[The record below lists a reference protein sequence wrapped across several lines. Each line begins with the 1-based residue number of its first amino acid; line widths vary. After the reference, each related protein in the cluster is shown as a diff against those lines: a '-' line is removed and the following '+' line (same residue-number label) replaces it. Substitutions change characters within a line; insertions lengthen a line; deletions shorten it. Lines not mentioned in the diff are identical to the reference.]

1 MDYKTF
7 ISGLQRQCGR
17 DTAETERLTAEL
29 VRIIRAANADLD
41 SVAVPGF
48 GMFVPE
54 KHDEYVAVDSESGKS
69 MLYPPHV
76 TVKFNAGSMLKK
88 RFCHE

>member
-1 MDYKTF
+1 MDHKTF

-17 DTAETERLTAEL
+17 SAADTERLTAEL
-29 VRIIRAANADLD
+29 VRIIRETSADLD

-48 GMFVPE
+48 GMFVPR
-54 KHDEYVAVDSESGKS
+54 KHDEYVAVDSKSGKT

-76 TVKFNAGSMLKK
+76 TVEFNAGSMLKK
-88 RFCHE
+88 RFSHE